1 MNLLIEKLNKNQKFK
16 QYILDIKNN
25 ISPIS
30 LSGLS
35 DVGKAHIVLGMLL
48 ETKKPICIITY
59 NEMQAKKLIKDLQ
72 FFASKTNINEKQIVY
87 MPRKEISPYD
97 YESQSKELPYER
109 IEVLNKLYTKEN
121 RIFVTTIEG
130 IMQELPE
137 KALLYKN
144 VLSFKVGDTYQVAN
158 NKEYQ
163 KKDLEE
169 LKKILVQ
176 LGYERN
182 DLVEN
187 KGQFSVRGGI
197 VDIGLSGKIGVRVA
211 LF

>member
-144 VLSFKVGDTYQVAN
+144 VLSFKVGDTYQVAKN
-158 NKEYQ
+158 IK
-163 KKDLEE
+163 
-169 LKKILVQ
+169 KKIWM
-176 LGYERN
+176 N
-182 DLVEN
+182 
-187 KGQFSVRGGI
+187 
-197 VDIGLSGKIGVRVA
+197 
-211 LF
+211 